1 MPPVRNDN
9 WGEGHLHP
17 DRRDMK
23 GGQKRT
29 RRDMKPEVSGLL
41 TPTAGDVKVGV
52 KGSLTPTGG
61 TGRAPSP
68 ELMV

>member
-29 RRDMKPEVSGLL
+29 RRDMKPEVRGLL
-41 TPTAGDVKVGV
+41 TP
-52 KGSLTPTGG
+52 PP
-61 TGRAPSP
+61 GRAG
-68 ELMV
+68 VG